1 MTVLA
6 GVLGFASASVSYFLS
21 GLGWAC
27 LLVIGSVHFI
37 ISQYLLLKLPSLVIA
52 SLLYTISYDSLLNL
66 PSHTPSEPSSLFSL
80 FDLFQASLLLA
91 LILSIFLLALSL
103 RGAERAPGYL
113 ITWFQMISCMALQLI
128 FLCRIFHE
136 ISINHDSLL
145 VLSAVLMTL
154 QSVLLNIYNG

>member
-6 GVLGFASASVSYFLS
+6 GVLGFASAYALFVISLYF
-21 GLGWAC
+21 
-27 LLVIGSVHFI
+27 
-37 ISQYLLLKLPSLVIA
+37 LLKLPSLVIA

-80 FDLFQASLLLA
+80 FDLFQASLLLT
-91 LILSIFLLALSL
+91 LILSIFLLALPL

-128 FLCRIFHE
+128 FLCRFFPE
-136 ISINHDSLL
+136 L
-145 VLSAVLMTL
+145 VYYCLWYYLMCL
-154 QSVLLNIYNG
+154 HNYLIYQERVH